1 MMDEILTSNTSH
13 EKVPSCL
20 HGYYESAE
28 QYSKEKVWCV
38 CVYACVGLKLV
49 VQMIQALK
57 SLSFPIARIKGALPT
72 CPPF

>member
-38 CVYACVGLKLV
+38 CVYACVGEGGLTGEGGILICNR
-49 VQMIQALK
+49 IQSK
-57 SLSFPIARIKGALPT
+57 EPT
-72 CPPF
+72 